1 MTYTVLWRPSAER
14 ALTEIWLNA
23 GDRQAVTDAA
33 DAIDSLL
40 RTVPLE
46 VGESR
51 VADVR
56 VLIVFPLSVYY
67 DVHQEDRTV
76 AVWAVWRVPKR

>member
-1 MTYTVLWRPSAER
+1 MTYTVLWGASAER
-14 ALTEIWLNA
+14 GLAEIWMNA

-40 RTVPLE
+40 HTVPME

-51 VADVR
+51 IANVR
-56 VLIVFPLSVYY
+56 ILIVSPLSVYY
-67 DVHQEDRTV
+67 DVHQEDRRV
-76 AVWAVWRVPKR
+76 AVWAVWQVATR